1 VLHAIRPFPGRPLRG
16 SLVNLVAALGL
27 AYLVGVAV
35 VIAVVIALLVGGV
48 ALSLPAFTLMALAIA
63 GTGIAIGVL
72 RETEPPPPAA
82 GLERTFPARID
93 RLFLVACAVLFAG
106 FALLVLPMFTSAPTV
121 EWDSWSIWAR
131 KAIALFQFNTLE
143 PAFWTAKPYAFMHQ
157 DYPILLPLLEELHFK
172 AIGRIDTQ
180 SLHVQLWFLFL
191 AFPWAIG
198 YLVARAGRATVWA
211 PIVLGA
217 AAAPAIAGVVIGG
230 LADVPVMLFVGAG
243 ILALGMWVDTRDRF
257 FLAVATVL
265 LVGAA
270 STKNEGI
277 LAAVVALF
285 MAGVVVFRDRPRR
298 ALRELG
304 LAAGVFL
311 VMIAP
316 WQVWAAHAGVP
327 KDVNAG
333 DGLNPLYLAKHLDRA
348 WPAFKTLQAQLVDQ
362 SKWSWFVPLAIV
374 VIATAILVRTATRTA
389 VFYALTGLG
398 IYAALVWA
406 YWASLYPI
414 DLYLAQSAFR
424 VVDGLGAVA
433 MVALA
438 HVGARLGST
447 AFAADVPAGPPDG
460 EVAALERG
468 EPEAAPDKRS
478 LAPAGLLA
486 FWRA

>member
-1 VLHAIRPFPGRPLRG
+1 
-16 SLVNLVAALGL
+16 
-27 AYLVGVAV
+27 
-35 VIAVVIALLVGGV
+35 
-48 ALSLPAFTLMALAIA
+48 
-63 GTGIAIGVL
+63 
-72 RETEPPPPAA
+72 
-82 GLERTFPARID
+82 
-93 RLFLVACAVLFAG
+93 
-106 FALLVLPMFTSAPTV
+106 
-121 EWDSWSIWAR
+121 
-131 KAIALFQFNTLE
+131 
-143 PAFWTAKPYAFMHQ
+143 
-157 DYPILLPLLEELHFK
+157 
-172 AIGRIDTQ
+172 
-180 SLHVQLWFLFL
+180 
-191 AFPWAIG
+191 
-198 YLVARAGRATVWA
+198 
-211 PIVLGA
+211 
-217 AAAPAIAGVVIGG
+217 
-230 LADVPVMLFVGAG
+230 
-243 ILALGMWVDTRDRF
+243 
-257 FLAVATVL
+257 VL

-298 ALRELG
+298 ALRELA

-316 WQVWAAHAGVP
+316 WQVWAAQAGVP
-327 KDVNAG
+327 KDVNAA

-362 SKWSWFVPLAIV
+362 SKWSWFLPLAIV
-374 VIATAILVRTATRTA
+374 VIATAIVVRTATRA
-389 VFYALTGLG
+389 AMFYALTGLG
-398 IYAALVWA
+398 VYAALVWA

-438 HVGARLGST
+438 HIGARLGTT
-447 AFAADVPAGPPDG
+447 AFAGDLPAGPPDG

-468 EPEAAPDKRS
+468 ERDEAPDKRS